1 MTEEERMAENVRRS
15 TVEKM
20 CQTGIW
26 KERAIENGRGDSGS
40 GKKGMGRIEEKQ
52 V

>member
-20 CQTGIW
+20 CQTEIW
-26 KERAIENGRGDSGS
+26 KKRAIENGRGDSGS
-40 GKKGMGRIEEKQ
+40 GKKRNGKN
-52 V
+52 